1 MKNGFTLAEL
11 LGVIAIL
18 GVIALITVPAIN
30 RSLDS
35 GREDLYETQI
45 EQLKKGAEDY
55 YTEHLDE
62 MPNMDGDMACKTIE
76 ELQKDGYLPLDI
88 KNPKTDKP
96 FSALTKVCVEKKSE
110 TSGSAIEV
118 DGAEYV
124 YTVEEE

>member
-1 MKNGFTLAEL
+1 MKGFTLAEL

-35 GREDLYETQI
+35 GRDDLYETQI

-55 YTEHLDE
+55 YTKHLDE
-62 MPNMDGDMACKTIE
+62 MPDMEGVIACKTLE
-76 ELQKDGYLPLDI
+76 DLQNEGYLPLDI

-96 FSALTKVCVEKKSE
+96 FSALTKVCVEKKGE
-110 TSGSAIEV
+110 
-118 DGAEYV
+118 AEYL
-124 YTVEEE
+124 YSVEEE

>member
-1 MKNGFTLAEL
+1 MKNRGFTLAEL

-45 EQLKKGAEDY
+45 EQIKKGGEDY

-62 MPNMDGDMACKTIE
+62 LPQSVGDTACQTIE
-76 ELQKDGYLPLDI
+76 TLQKNGYLPVDI
-88 KNPKTDKP
+88 KNPKTDEN
-96 FSALTKVCVEKKSE
+96 FSQLTEVCVERVNVSE
-110 TSGSAIEV
+110 YSYSVKEV
-118 DGAEYV
+118 E
-124 YTVEEE
+124 

>member
-1 MKNGFTLAEL
+1 MKGFTLAEL

-35 GREDLYETQI
+35 GRDDLYETQI

-55 YTEHLDE
+55 YTKNLDE
-62 MPNMDGDMACKTIE
+62 MPDMEGVIACKTLE
-76 ELQKDGYLPLDI
+76 DLQNEGYLPLDI

-96 FSALTKVCVEKKSE
+96 FSALTKVCVEKKGE
-110 TSGSAIEV
+110 
-118 DGAEYV
+118 AEYL
-124 YTVEEE
+124 YSVEEE